1 MLIREVAEQGRGR
14 GRGMSRSLSLL
25 SVPTL
30 FLILSFAILSFAP
43 FSPPANGQ
51 TAATAERTLITR
63 VEPEYP
69 DTLKRLYIGGTVRIE
84 AVVAADGTVEST
96 QLIGGNPI
104 LGQTAMRAIK
114 QWKYA
119 RGKAK
124 ETVIVKLEFD
134 PHS

>member
-1 MLIREVAEQGRGR
+1 MRTREVAEQGQGP
-14 GRGMSRSLSLL
+14 GRGMRLSLSLL

-30 FLILSFAILSFAP
+30 LLMLSFARFAP
-43 FSPPANGQ
+43 LAYGQ
-51 TAATAERTLITR
+51 TAAAERTLITR
-63 VEPEYP
+63 IEPEYP

-84 AVVAADGTVEST
+84 VVVAADGTVEST

-119 RGKAK
+119 RAKAK
-124 ETVIVKLEFD
+124 ETVVVKLDFD

>member
-1 MLIREVAEQGRGR
+1 MLIREVAERGQGLGRGT
-14 GRGMSRSLSLL
+14 GFLL
-25 SVPTL
+25 GPLFLAIL
-30 FLILSFAILSFAP
+30 FLILSCARFTTPAYGQAAP
-43 FSPPANGQ
+43 
-51 TAATAERTLITR
+51 AERTLITR

-69 DTLKRLYIGGTVRIE
+69 DTLKRLYIGGTVRVE

-124 ETVIVKLEFD
+124 ETVIVKLDFD

>member
-1 MLIREVAEQGRGR
+1 MQESMERWRGR
-14 GRGMSRSLSLL
+14 GRGLRLSLSLL

-30 FLILSFAILSFAP
+30 MMALLALP
-43 FSPPANGQ
+43 VYGQ
-51 TAATAERTLITR
+51 TAGDRTVITR

-69 DTLKRLYIGGTVRIE
+69 ETLKRLYIGGMVRVE
-84 AVVAADGTVEST
+84 AIVAPDGTVEST
-96 QLIGGNPI
+96 QLVGGNPI

-119 RGKAK
+119 RARAK
-124 ETVIVKLEFD
+124 QTLIVKLQFD

>member
-14 GRGMSRSLSLL
+14 GRGTRRSLSLL

-30 FLILSFAILSFAP
+30 LLILSFAP
-43 FSPPANGQ
+43 FSPSAYGQ
-51 TAATAERTLITR
+51 TAAAAERTLITR

-124 ETVIVKLEFD
+124 ETVVVKLDFD

>member
-1 MLIREVAEQGRGR
+1 MLMQKVGEQWRGR
-14 GRGMSRSLSLL
+14 IRTTRISLRFL

-30 FLILSFAILSFAP
+30 FLFLSFAP
-43 FSPPANGQ
+43 FAAPLQGQ
-51 TAATAERTLITR
+51 TAAERTLITR
-63 VEPEYP
+63 IEPEYP

-84 AVVAADGTVEST
+84 VVVAADGAVEST

-119 RGKAK
+119 KSKAK
-124 ETVIVKLEFD
+124 ETLVVKLEFD
-134 PHS
+134 PHN